1 AAAIAQATSSSLRS
15 GSTMMASA
23 NSALRP
29 RRTLQTWQMRLV
41 CWLRSLIFWSSQKPI
56 SRRRW
61 AISGEAESCLIRQA
75 APTRSL
81 LSGQMKGCSQPG
93 AAFAEDGFLLI
104 VRQGTVIETRLQEGF
119 RTVLRVEPLKRSSP
133 RKQTARHSL
142 ETILATTSGPAT
154 NRRLFYLTQVE
165 PFPQTC
171 LPK

>member
-1 AAAIAQATSSSLRS
+1 
-15 GSTMMASA
+15 MASA
-23 NSALRP
+23 NSVLRP

-104 VRQGTVIETRLQEGF
+104 VRQGNVIETRLQEGF
-119 RTVLRVEPLKRSSP
+119 RTLRALDPRNRSRRRESALILRLENKPLDIPGRLIFGNHFRASDKSTTVLFD
-133 RKQTARHSL
+133 A
-142 ETILATTSGPAT
+142 G
-154 NRRLFYLTQVE
+154 
-165 PFPQTC
+165 
-171 LPK
+171 